1 MLGAVSRVTIT
12 QDEYLAA
19 FMSGFEFVLLG
30 IEGRLHDA
38 KLDARARAEL
48 LAFVRD
54 YQRVVQEHRERGTP
68 EGALA
73 FAVLA
78 RRN

>member
-1 MLGAVSRVTIT
+1 MRGVTIT
-12 QDEYLAA
+12 SDEYLAA

-30 IEGRLHDA
+30 IEGRLHDS

-48 LAFVRD
+48 LAFIRD
-54 YQRVVQEHRERGTP
+54 YQRVVEEHRDRGTSD
-68 EGALA
+68 GAIALA
-73 FAVLA
+73 AIA